1 MKPQPTA
8 SSKRSAL
15 LAYLP
20 QDLLVAVRA
29 CLDGMPMGYC
39 ARPHGYVRPPEVR
52 P

>member
-1 MKPQPTA
+1 VKPTA

-20 QDLLVAVRA
+20 PDLLLAVRA
-29 CLDGMPMGYC
+29 CLDGMPQGYC
-39 ARPHGYVRPPEVR
+39 ARAHGYVMPPEVR